1 MHEIAEF
8 ILNPMIPLALLI
20 WGICIIGFA
29 FAVGFCISFLRFIL
43 EEK

>member
-1 MHEIAEF
+1 MREILDI

-29 FAVGFCISFLRFIL
+29 FAVGFFISFLRFIL